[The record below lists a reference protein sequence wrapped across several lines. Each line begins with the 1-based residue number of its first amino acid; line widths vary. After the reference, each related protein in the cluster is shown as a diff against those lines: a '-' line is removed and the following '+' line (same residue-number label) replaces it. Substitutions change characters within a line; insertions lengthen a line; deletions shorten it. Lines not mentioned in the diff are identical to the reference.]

1 MEAIRH
7 FCSKLTSLFTRKKQS
22 DIDDMRSCSLLD
34 NSIASNQREMAL
46 LENISNKAFKLEEFN
61 IIKTIGKGSF
71 GKVLLVYNKQVDKY
85 FAMKILKKEFIKQK
99 QQIDHTK
106 AERIILEKIKHP
118 FIIKLS
124 SAFQNDE
131 SLYMLTEFM
140 AGGELF
146 YHLHKERCF
155 KEDRAK
161 FYLCELILALG
172 HLHSHR
178 IIYRDLKPE
187 NILLDTDGHIKLTDF
202 GLSKILI
209 KERSASLGGC
219 IKNDINQKTRTKTI
233 CGTPEY
239 LAPEILIG
247 KGYDKSVD
255 WWSLGVV
262 MYEMLTGLSP
272 FKENKIKLD
281 LHVYKNKLIH
291 HPLISPTAFSL
302 IKLLLE
308 VNPIKRIGY
317 GHRDAEEIQRHE
329 FFYDVNWDDVLLKK
343 VKPKFKPKIK
353 NNQDV
358 SNFDPMFTDESPVS
372 FKHKGKFNFKK
383 EDKKTKSSNMQN
395 DIQKNFGQ
403 YDDFSYVNRDLF
415 YKTK

>member
-1 MEAIRH
+1 MEAIRS
-7 FCSKLTSLFTRKKQS
+7 FCSKLTSLFSRKQQS
-22 DIDDMRSCSLLD
+22 EIEIMQSCSLLD
-34 NSIASNQREMAL
+34 NSIVSNQREMDL
-46 LENISNKAFKLEEFN
+46 LKNVQSNQLKLQDFN

-71 GKVLLVYNKQVDKY
+71 GKVLLVYNKQIDKY

-118 FIIKLS
+118 FIIRLS
-124 SAFQNDE
+124 YAFQTDE

-146 YHLHKERCF
+146 YHLHREGCF
-155 KEDRAK
+155 KEDRTK
-161 FYLCELILALG
+161 LYICEVILALG

-187 NILLDTDGHIKLTDF
+187 NILLDKDGHIKLTDF

-209 KERSASLGGC
+209 QERSASLGGC
-219 IKNDINQKTRTKTI
+219 IKNDIDQKTRTKTI

-262 MYEMLTGLSP
+262 MYEMLTGFSP
-272 FKENKIKLD
+272 FKENKTKLN
-281 LHVYKNKLIH
+281 LHVYKNKIIH
-291 HPLISPTAFSL
+291 HPNISPIAFSL
-302 IKLLLE
+302 IKMLLE
-308 VNPIKRIGY
+308 INPKKRIGY
-317 GHRDAEEIQRHE
+317 GYRDAEEIQHHE
-329 FFYDVNWDDVLLKK
+329 FFCGVNWDDILTKK

-358 SNFDPMFTDESPVS
+358 SNFDPMFTDEAPIS
-372 FKHKGKFNFKK
+372 FKYKGKLNFNKK
-383 EDKKTKSSNMQN
+383 GEKDVNIKN
-395 DIQKNFGQ
+395 DIQKSFGQ
-403 YDDFSYVNRDLF
+403 YEDFSYVNRDIF